1 MRISYKPTQIEK
13 EQNTN
18 QKQTRYLS
26 KRCMK
31 YESFTNETLIKNKIL
46 IKNEQNTNRL
56 QIEYKLI
63 TDKILLNYAQN
74 TNRSQTK
81 H

>member
-1 MRISYKPTQIEK
+1 
-13 EQNTN
+13 
-18 QKQTRYLS
+18 
-26 KRCMK
+26 MK
-31 YESFTNETLIKNKIL
+31 YKSFTNETLIKNKIL